1 MTANGRH
8 LAISGRRGTPP
19 DWAEMARCA
28 LGGHIELDPMSEPV
42 FNEIIKA
49 ERIFTEK
56 DDCFTLLW
64 RADTLYLNANGGLVA
79 EAWRKLT
86 HEHRRGHV
94 GAAIWMGFSMEQLNL
109 LADEL
114 EHPMDFSMLV
124 VRSRIDFLTTE
135 PMRAVKHRMGA
146 PGSGEPAFLILE
158 CGHQVDVT
166 TKKQAKA
173 ASVRCSECEGTPEPL
188 GSPTHANYVVGMGIP
203 ADRFEAA
210 FAGRGRFSHGQFA
223 IAREGLRLVPDDEQF
238 GGVG

>member
-8 LAISGRRGTPP
+8 LALSGRRGTPP
-19 DWAEMARCA
+19 DWADMARAA

-42 FNEIIKA
+42 FNEIIRA
-49 ERIFTEK
+49 ERIYTEK

-64 RADTLYLNANGGLVA
+64 RASTVLLNPNGGQVP

-94 GAAIWMGFSMEQLNL
+94 GAAIWIGFSMEQLNL

-124 VRSRIDFLTTE
+124 VRKRISFLGDDL
-135 PMRAVKHRMGA
+135 K
-146 PGSGEPAFLILE
+146 
-158 CGHQVDVT
+158 
-166 TKKQAKA
+166 
-173 ASVRCSECEGTPEPL
+173 PL

-223 IAREGLRLVPDDEQF
+223 IARAGLLDEGVF
-238 GGVG
+238 GGVA